1 MRMLIAS
8 SAVLAIVVCGAVQ
21 AQTQTREFPSTTPT
35 TQMER
40 VTTPEFINQAWNINS
55 FEIQAGQE
63 AENKA
68 TDAAFKEYARMIVAD
83 HTKMQDRLK
92 ADAEKIRGH
101 AWPTKLDNEQE
112 QNLQQLK
119 SASAANFEQQFK
131 TQQIQG
137 HERALRLFQSYAANG
152 DNAELKSWAQAS
164 VTILQRHFDRAH
176 DLPKAGGVM

>member
-8 SAVLAIVVCGAVQ
+8 SAVLAIVACGAVQ
-21 AQTQTREFPSTTPT
+21 AQTQTRELPSTAPT
-35 TQMER
+35 TQTER
-40 VTTPEFINQAWNINS
+40 VTTPEFINQAWNLNS
-55 FEIQAGQE
+55 FEIQAGKE
-63 AENKA
+63 AESKA

-83 HTKMQDRLK
+83 HTKMQDQLK

-101 AWPTKLDNEQE
+101 EWPTKLDSEHE

-119 SASAANFEQQFK
+119 SASAANFEQHFK

-137 HERALRLFQSYAANG
+137 HERALRLFQDYAANG
-152 DNAELKSWAQAS
+152 DNQQLKSWAQNS
-164 VTILQRHFDRAH
+164 VAMLQRHFERAH